1 MDKVGRE
8 EEDEQEGEKNRV
20 SVRLNNNE
28 REKQLK
34 KESSSLSVETSKS
47 LFSPLSSAST
57 LGESSLLVEP
67 SMGRKNCKPEE
78 VTCLTQNQA
87 TSSQASE
94 DVASEKSDKVSF
106 QSSSCSSP
114 STSTKPVNPC
124 FPHHPHHYHHH
135 RHYPNR
141 GSPLTKSGYWLD
153 NNNNMVYGK
162 AESVAES
169 IKRTS
174 LEENLAKNLNVYSNK
189 GEMNISLSTRRLNE
203 NPNPLGLP
211 DGNRLYS
218 SKDKTRNDGKS
229 DFNVLTN
236 PLPKAT
242 STATT
247 MIHSSGSSS
256 LTPSHSHSKYHHYC
270 CCSSSSSSSS
280 PSSSH
285 RTHLPS
291 PRKSKKISSRNWLH
305 RSSSDPTMASSATYS
320 THTSALLLTT
330 GAYSGSPNIL
340 SSKTITLSSSSSS
353 TPTTTTAKTKASLCC
368 SSVKPKPVNK
378 SPLHLSLV
386 EPSSSSSP
394 SPTSL
399 NLVPSTSPIPSTP
412 TCLTETRHLTSSPAD
427 SLPNHIDRQPDN
439 PSNQPQ
445 PTTTSTLTKPL
456 TSKNSTSPSTSP
468 QPVTCSSSTAASSAS
483 QFFSSQMSNTKRC
496 VLRLD
501 GYSYL
506 IVANPPETKVT
517 KDAHHEQNRPQ
528 ETTIVA
534 RRTVQKTTSD
544 QWTLKDTERAT
555 DKIGDSLSLKETSMD
570 TLPPVD
576 TVEACDKAASRLREL
591 AQHLDHGEVP
601 ISILKKTLQYAACV
615 LDTVTMDETRKLLDE
630 EDDLSEVQPDAVPNE
645 VREWLASTFTRNNTA
660 QKRRSEEKPKF
671 RSVANAIRAG
681 IMVDRLYRRLCCS
694 NMVQIPP
701 KIADK
706 LKSIDNWS
714 YECFKLNEASNN
726 QVLKYISY
734 ELLNRYGL
742 VHKFKIPLET
752 LESCLNQ
759 FEQGYTKFKNPYH
772 NNIHAADV
780 TQTVHYMLS
789 KMGLVNWLTDL
800 EIFATLLAAI
810 IHDFQHTGTTNNFHV
825 MSESETA
832 LLYNDRAV
840 LENFHVSAAFR
851 ILKESDCNI
860 LVNLN
865 KEEYREL
872 RTLVIDMVLATDM
885 SSHFQQIKTMKS
897 LLTNSNEFTVDK
909 SKALSLVL
917 HCCDISHP
925 SKQWDIHRKWT
936 ELLLEEF
943 FRQGDKERELGLPYS
958 PLCDRNT
965 TLVAESQ
972 IGFIDFIVAPSL
984 EVCGDLLDKIYQQM
998 EGCRHSSGSSEE
1010 SLEERL
1016 PDSASR
1022 PKSLSTYKNKRSGL
1036 SIDSA
1041 DASLNSRPVAS
1052 APASPRFSHCSSFGN
1067 CKIEGGRL
1075 KRPWA
1080 ENLDDNRKRWQER
1093 AAIDAIQR
1101 ERNARKQ
1108 ATDGI
1113 SLSMSPE
1120 SEL

>member
-1 MDKVGRE
+1 MD
-8 EEDEQEGEKNRV
+8 
-20 SVRLNNNE
+20 
-28 REKQLK
+28 
-34 KESSSLSVETSKS
+34 
-47 LFSPLSSAST
+47 
-57 LGESSLLVEP
+57 
-67 SMGRKNCKPEE
+67 
-78 VTCLTQNQA
+78 
-87 TSSQASE
+87 
-94 DVASEKSDKVSF
+94 KSDK
-106 QSSSCSSP
+106 SSEIKSTDDDKNNCCNSTVIITSVDEPTANSNQPIEFITESP
-114 STSTKPVNPC
+114 
-124 FPHHPHHYHHH
+124 
-135 RHYPNR
+135 
-141 GSPLTKSGYWLD
+141 
-153 NNNNMVYGK
+153 
-162 AESVAES
+162 
-169 IKRTS
+169 
-174 LEENLAKNLNVYSNK
+174 
-189 GEMNISLSTRRLNE
+189 
-203 NPNPLGLP
+203 
-211 DGNRLYS
+211 
-218 SKDKTRNDGKS
+218 
-229 DFNVLTN
+229 
-236 PLPKAT
+236 
-242 STATT
+242 
-247 MIHSSGSSS
+247 SSS
-256 LTPSHSHSKYHHYC
+256 LTTT
-270 CCSSSSSSSS
+270 SSTTKPITSTAS
-280 PSSSH
+280 
-285 RTHLPS
+285 
-291 PRKSKKISSRNWLH
+291 IN
-305 RSSSDPTMASSATYS
+305 SSSDKPSQLLARRETVNEVNRRSNEFTLKSKAT
-320 THTSALLLTT
+320 
-330 GAYSGSPNIL
+330 
-340 SSKTITLSSSSSS
+340 TISVDG
-353 TPTTTTAKTKASLCC
+353 LCY
-368 SSVKPKPVNK
+368 
-378 SPLHLSLV
+378 
-386 EPSSSSSP
+386 
-394 SPTSL
+394 T
-399 NLVPSTSPIPSTP
+399 
-412 TCLTETRHLTSSPAD
+412 
-427 SLPNHIDRQPDN
+427 
-439 PSNQPQ
+439 
-445 PTTTSTLTKPL
+445 
-456 TSKNSTSPSTSP
+456 
-468 QPVTCSSSTAASSAS
+468 
-483 QFFSSQMSNTKRC
+483 
-496 VLRLD
+496 
-501 GYSYL
+501 

-615 LDTVTMDETRKLLDE
+615 LDTVTMDETRKWRPGLVRKKGLGARAPTDPTPSLTKSLSVCGSGTEEASTMLTTSSASISSSIVQSSDKLRNLSSKTIPTSSISRKLLDE

>member
-1 MDKVGRE
+1 MD
-8 EEDEQEGEKNRV
+8 ED
-20 SVRLNNNE
+20 
-28 REKQLK
+28 
-34 KESSSLSVETSKS
+34 
-47 LFSPLSSAST
+47 
-57 LGESSLLVEP
+57 
-67 SMGRKNCKPEE
+67 
-78 VTCLTQNQA
+78 
-87 TSSQASE
+87 
-94 DVASEKSDKVSF
+94 KSDKSSEIKSTESNLSNRNNKCNRSPMIITSVDE
-106 QSSSCSSP
+106 SSSCSNINLDEDHHDHHGELKTE
-114 STSTKPVNPC
+114 ST
-124 FPHHPHHYHHH
+124 
-135 RHYPNR
+135 
-141 GSPLTKSGYWLD
+141 
-153 NNNNMVYGK
+153 
-162 AESVAES
+162 
-169 IKRTS
+169 
-174 LEENLAKNLNVYSNK
+174 
-189 GEMNISLSTRRLNE
+189 
-203 NPNPLGLP
+203 
-211 DGNRLYS
+211 
-218 SKDKTRNDGKS
+218 
-229 DFNVLTN
+229 
-236 PLPKAT
+236 
-242 STATT
+242 TATT
-247 MIHSSGSSS
+247 TLNSNDNNKSSS
-256 LTPSHSHSKYHHYC
+256 TVTLTHSTPLSPSSNELSARRDVAKLT
-270 CCSSSSSSSS
+270 SSS
-280 PSSSH
+280 PSTGHEVNRRSTEGNVVH
-285 RTHLPS
+285 HL
-291 PRKSKKISSRNWLH
+291 KSKATTISV
-305 RSSSDPTMASSATYS
+305 D
-320 THTSALLLTT
+320 
-330 GAYSGSPNIL
+330 G
-340 SSKTITLSSSSSS
+340 
-353 TPTTTTAKTKASLCC
+353 LCY
-368 SSVKPKPVNK
+368 
-378 SPLHLSLV
+378 
-386 EPSSSSSP
+386 
-394 SPTSL
+394 T
-399 NLVPSTSPIPSTP
+399 
-412 TCLTETRHLTSSPAD
+412 
-427 SLPNHIDRQPDN
+427 
-439 PSNQPQ
+439 
-445 PTTTSTLTKPL
+445 
-456 TSKNSTSPSTSP
+456 
-468 QPVTCSSSTAASSAS
+468 
-483 QFFSSQMSNTKRC
+483 
-496 VLRLD
+496 
-501 GYSYL
+501 

-517 KDAHHEQNRPQ
+517 KDAIESNRPT
-528 ETTIVA
+528 ETIVA
-534 RRTVQKTTSD
+534 RRGVQKTTVPSAISP
-544 QWTLKDTERAT
+544 WNAKDKDISSSIE
-555 DKIGDSLSLKETSMD
+555 DKIVTDTSSILKESTME

-615 LDTVTMDETRKLLDE
+615 LDTVTMDETRKILDE

-714 YECFKLNEASNN
+714 YDCFKLNEASNN

-840 LENFHVSAAFR
+840 LENFHISAAFR
-851 ILKESDCNI
+851 ILKENDCNI

-897 LLTNSNEFTVDK
+897 LLSNTNEFTVDK

-925 SKQWDIHRKWT
+925 SKQWDIHRRWT

-1016 PDSASR
+1016 PDNGTR

-1036 SIDSA
+1036 SVDSA
-1041 DASLNSRPVAS
+1041 DSQVNSRPVAS
-1052 APASPRFSHCSSFGN
+1052 APASPRFSHCTSFGN
-1067 CKIEGGRL
+1067 CKAEGGRL
-1075 KRPWA
+1075 KRPWFD
-1080 ENLDDNRKRWQER
+1080 NLEENRKRWQER
-1093 AAIDAIQR
+1093 ATIDAIQR
-1101 ERNARKQ
+1101 EQNARKQ
-1108 ATDGI
+1108 PADGI

>member
-1 MDKVGRE
+1 
-8 EEDEQEGEKNRV
+8 
-20 SVRLNNNE
+20 
-28 REKQLK
+28 
-34 KESSSLSVETSKS
+34 
-47 LFSPLSSAST
+47 
-57 LGESSLLVEP
+57 
-67 SMGRKNCKPEE
+67 
-78 VTCLTQNQA
+78 
-87 TSSQASE
+87 
-94 DVASEKSDKVSF
+94 
-106 QSSSCSSP
+106 
-114 STSTKPVNPC
+114 
-124 FPHHPHHYHHH
+124 
-135 RHYPNR
+135 
-141 GSPLTKSGYWLD
+141 
-153 NNNNMVYGK
+153 MVYGK

-211 DGNRLYS
+211 DGN
-218 SKDKTRNDGKS
+218 
-229 DFNVLTN
+229 
-236 PLPKAT
+236 
-242 STATT
+242 
-247 MIHSSGSSS
+247 
-256 LTPSHSHSKYHHYC
+256 
-270 CCSSSSSSSS
+270 
-280 PSSSH
+280 
-285 RTHLPS
+285 
-291 PRKSKKISSRNWLH
+291 SKKISSRNWLH

>member
-1 MDKVGRE
+1 MD
-8 EEDEQEGEKNRV
+8 ED
-20 SVRLNNNE
+20 
-28 REKQLK
+28 
-34 KESSSLSVETSKS
+34 
-47 LFSPLSSAST
+47 
-57 LGESSLLVEP
+57 
-67 SMGRKNCKPEE
+67 
-78 VTCLTQNQA
+78 
-87 TSSQASE
+87 
-94 DVASEKSDKVSF
+94 KSDKSSEIKSTESNLSNRNNKCNRSPMIITSVDE
-106 QSSSCSSP
+106 SSSCSNINLDEDHHDHHGELKTE
-114 STSTKPVNPC
+114 ST
-124 FPHHPHHYHHH
+124 
-135 RHYPNR
+135 
-141 GSPLTKSGYWLD
+141 
-153 NNNNMVYGK
+153 
-162 AESVAES
+162 
-169 IKRTS
+169 
-174 LEENLAKNLNVYSNK
+174 
-189 GEMNISLSTRRLNE
+189 
-203 NPNPLGLP
+203 
-211 DGNRLYS
+211 
-218 SKDKTRNDGKS
+218 
-229 DFNVLTN
+229 
-236 PLPKAT
+236 
-242 STATT
+242 TATT
-247 MIHSSGSSS
+247 TLNSNDNNKSSS
-256 LTPSHSHSKYHHYC
+256 TVTLTHSTPLSPSSNELSARRDVAKLT
-270 CCSSSSSSSS
+270 SSS
-280 PSSSH
+280 PSTGHEVNRRSTEGNVVH
-285 RTHLPS
+285 HL
-291 PRKSKKISSRNWLH
+291 KSKATTISV
-305 RSSSDPTMASSATYS
+305 D
-320 THTSALLLTT
+320 
-330 GAYSGSPNIL
+330 G
-340 SSKTITLSSSSSS
+340 
-353 TPTTTTAKTKASLCC
+353 LCY
-368 SSVKPKPVNK
+368 
-378 SPLHLSLV
+378 
-386 EPSSSSSP
+386 
-394 SPTSL
+394 T
-399 NLVPSTSPIPSTP
+399 
-412 TCLTETRHLTSSPAD
+412 
-427 SLPNHIDRQPDN
+427 
-439 PSNQPQ
+439 
-445 PTTTSTLTKPL
+445 
-456 TSKNSTSPSTSP
+456 
-468 QPVTCSSSTAASSAS
+468 
-483 QFFSSQMSNTKRC
+483 
-496 VLRLD
+496 
-501 GYSYL
+501 

-517 KDAHHEQNRPQ
+517 KDAIESNRPT
-528 ETTIVA
+528 ETIVA
-534 RRTVQKTTSD
+534 RRGVQKTTVPSAISP
-544 QWTLKDTERAT
+544 WNAKDKDISSSIE
-555 DKIGDSLSLKETSMD
+555 DKIVTDTSSILKESTME

-615 LDTVTMDETRKLLDE
+615 LDTVTMDETRKWRPGLVRKKGLGVRAPSDPTPSLLTKSLSICGPVPITNQSSSLSTTKPSLPSKTTTATTTIASSSLEMSSDLRSSSINKTIPTTQISRKILDE

-714 YECFKLNEASNN
+714 YDCFKLNEASNN

-840 LENFHVSAAFR
+840 LENFHISAAFR
-851 ILKESDCNI
+851 ILKENDCNI

-897 LLTNSNEFTVDK
+897 LLSNTNEFTVDK

-925 SKQWDIHRKWT
+925 SKQWDIHRRWT

-1016 PDSASR
+1016 PDNGTR

-1036 SIDSA
+1036 SVDSA
-1041 DASLNSRPVAS
+1041 DSQVNSRPVAS
-1052 APASPRFSHCSSFGN
+1052 APASPRFSHCTSFGN
-1067 CKIEGGRL
+1067 CKAEGGRL
-1075 KRPWA
+1075 KRPWFD
-1080 ENLDDNRKRWQER
+1080 NLEENRKRWQER
-1093 AAIDAIQR
+1093 ATIDAIQR
-1101 ERNARKQ
+1101 EQNARKQ
-1108 ATDGI
+1108 PADGI